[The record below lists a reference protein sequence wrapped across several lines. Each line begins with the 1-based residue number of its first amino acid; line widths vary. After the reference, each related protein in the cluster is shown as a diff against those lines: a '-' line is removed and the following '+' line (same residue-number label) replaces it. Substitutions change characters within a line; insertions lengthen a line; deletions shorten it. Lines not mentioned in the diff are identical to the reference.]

1 MPPGR
6 GLSCASAPG
15 AARAVSSASAARM
28 RRAFAVV
35 IDRAPLSVLAETAPQ
50 ARVGDVSNRIT
61 EEIQPEY
68 GEADGESGKEYH
80 PGRSLQRLYS
90 RCEHP
95 APRGLVRGRPGP
107 DEAQRRLHHDGVGD
121 IGGDE
126 HDVGGEAVRDEMAAD
141 DAPPRGADGPGGFH
155 VR

>member
-6 GLSCASAPG
+6 GLSCASTPG
-15 AARAVSSASAARM
+15 TVRAVSSVRAAKMRSAC
-28 RRAFAVV
+28 AVI

-50 ARVGDVSNRIT
+50 ARVGDVSNRIA

-68 GEADGESGKEYH
+68 GQADGESGKVYH
-80 PGRSLQRLYS
+80 PGRGLQRLYS
-90 RCEHP
+90 RREHP
-95 APRGLVRGRPGP
+95 APRGLVGRRPRP
-107 DEAQRRLHHDGVGD
+107 DEAQRGLHHDGVGD

-141 DAPPRGADGPGGFH
+141 DAPPRG
-155 VR
+155 